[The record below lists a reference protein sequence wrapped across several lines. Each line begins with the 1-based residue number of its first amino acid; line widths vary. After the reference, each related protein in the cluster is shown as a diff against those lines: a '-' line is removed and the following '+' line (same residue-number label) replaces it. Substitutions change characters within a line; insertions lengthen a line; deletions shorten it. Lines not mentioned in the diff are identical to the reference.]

1 MTEKVIITKEMFEQF
16 AQVGEVELTPAEA
29 ESMIAKMNEQIKVID
44 QLSAIPLDADMPAV
58 VHGNPYPQEIRIPLR
73 EDVWT
78 PFENVDGIL
87 AEAPRTQD
95 GYIVAPD
102 VPHQKLS

>member
-1 MTEKVIITKEMFEQF
+1 MMEKDIITKEMFDSLV
-16 AQVGEVELTPAEA
+16 QVAEVELGAEEAEA
-29 ESMIAKMNEQIKVID
+29 IFTKMNEQIAVIE
-44 QLSAIPLDADMPAV
+44 QLNAIPLEKELPAV
-58 VHGNPYPQEIRIPLR
+58 VHGNPYPVEIRIPLR
-73 EDVWT
+73 EDVWK
-78 PFENVDGIL
+78 PFDNVEGIL

>member
-1 MTEKVIITKEMFEQF
+1 
-16 AQVGEVELTPAEA
+16 
-29 ESMIAKMNEQIKVID
+29 
-44 QLSAIPLDADMPAV
+44 MPAV